1 MVNISLRD
9 KETWHD
15 QKPSH
20 PPVPKPVLD
29 ALEHA
34 HNCTREYN
42 ERLNAELNK
51 GEAGGVIDW
60 TDVTIL
66 ANRANDAER
75 ELLAARELALNTC
88 TCSHDPN
95 REDAT
100 CPVCV
105 AANRERSDGEIFY
118 GSDDYFTMKDVRDEM
133 DTEGRE

>member
-20 PPVPKPVLD
+20 RPTPKAVLV
-29 ALEHA
+29 AKEHA

-51 GEAGGVIDW
+51 GEAGGVIGW

-88 TCSHDPN
+88 KHENTSMTGSMWFSGGEVDDDFETVC
-95 REDAT
+95 EDCGA
-100 CPVCV
+100 
-105 AANRERSDGEIFY
+105 RLEGGE
-118 GSDDYFTMKDVRDEM
+118 
-133 DTEGRE
+133 